1 LYRRKIIGH
10 NSSKHN
16 LKMNLYSE
24 HYVSEKSERF
34 VTKIW
39 CLDNGNGKTTVENKL
54 VLPNGCFNLSLISGE
69 SIEVHTSKRKYEMN
83 EGFYFCS
90 QMTNKVLVNIR
101 PKTKVTIIQF
111 QPWTLSMF
119 PQYDLSHFSDSIIRI
134 NPEELPF
141 KIQTDAVTENLLRAI
156 NVYFEELSAL
166 HSEKNT
172 IEKICEII
180 RLHNE
185 EISVSEISGI
195 LKVSQRLL
203 QMKFKTAT
211 GLTIKKYIQILKFR
225 KSVDQMVHS
234 NPEKLSLTEVA
245 LYNKYFDQS
254 HFIKQFKGVMKTTPK
269 TFNSSL
275 YFLSKKR

>member
-1 LYRRKIIGH
+1 
-10 NSSKHN
+10 
-16 LKMNLYSE
+16 MNLYSE
-24 HYVSEKSERF
+24 NYVSLKAERF
-34 VTKIW
+34 VNKIW
-39 CLDNGNGKTTVENKL
+39 CLDNGNGETTIENKL
-54 VLPNGCFNLSLISGE
+54 VLPNGCFNLAIVSGT
-69 SIEVHTSKRKYEMN
+69 SIEVHTSKQKYEMN

-101 PKTKVTIIQF
+101 PKTKVTIIQL
-111 QPWTLSMF
+111 QAWTLSMF
-119 PQYDLSHFSDSIIRI
+119 PQYDLSNFSDSIIKI
-134 NPEELPF
+134 NPAELPF
-141 KIQTDAVTENLLRAI
+141 AAKTAYNLSSDISVLLTILNA
-156 NVYFEELSAL
+156 YFEELSFTNPD
-166 HSEKNT
+166 KNI
-172 IEKICEII
+172 IERICEII
-180 RLHNE
+180 KLRNE
-185 EISVSEISGI
+185 EISVSEIGED

-203 QMKFKTAT
+203 QIKFKAAT

-234 NPEKLSLTEVA
+234 NLEKLSLTEVA